1 MEIKLSDFGDGGALT
16 LSGGDLTQD
25 DTHLTAIYDSLFGG
39 DRFYNIYTK
48 YPTDRSFELAIQA
61 PINLQNLKNAENAAL
76 NLLRWMVDE
85 GVVESI
91 DVKAYG
97 GKDNKMYVDLTTK
110 EPDGSSKV
118 FGVIWQNEKAL
129 LKAK

>member
-1 MEIKLSDFGDGGALT
+1 MEIKLSDFGDGGAIT
-16 LSGGDLTQD
+16 SSGGDVDQD
-25 DTHLTAIYDSLFGG
+25 GTFLTAIYDSLFGG
-39 DRFYNIYTK
+39 DRFYNIYTQYK
-48 YPTDRSFELAIQA
+48 TDLSFEKAIQM
-61 PINLQNLKNAENAAL
+61 PINVQNLKNAETAAAT
-76 NLLRWMVDE
+76 LLRWMVDE

-91 DVKAYG
+91 DVTAYG